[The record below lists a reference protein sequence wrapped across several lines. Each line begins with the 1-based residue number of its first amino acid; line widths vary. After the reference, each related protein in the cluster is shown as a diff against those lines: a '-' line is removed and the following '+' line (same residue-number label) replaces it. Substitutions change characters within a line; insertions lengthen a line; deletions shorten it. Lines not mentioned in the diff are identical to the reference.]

1 MPEGASETRI
11 KELEL
16 IVERDPATAMYL
28 PLAERMRDNGR
39 VEEAIRL
46 CESRKNR
53 PGHGVGDAIVLARC
67 YLADGRLGEA
77 RAEFE
82 AAVALDRENVVALK
96 ALAGI
101 FAHQGNPARA
111 VDLYRAVCR
120 IDPGDL
126 ESQTAIHQITSG
138 EYADVQ
144 PPDVVVGQ
152 GDLGWQPVRLPR
164 EEDHLKDLALG
175 LRMIEDFEPGG
186 VPASRSR
193 DPHFRELSLEDLE
206 RATSNAPREKPPDD
220 LERSDLPT
228 AGPVAEVETR
238 PTPVAPA
245 SFAPSSPP
253 VAPPAHSV
261 APPAP
266 SIAPPP
272 RAPEPVVPPAPPDP
286 ERPADAIAPIA
297 TPAKPAPPE
306 PAQKEPAAED
316 VAPPPTE
323 PTPQRHGLTGNR
335 SAFETWV
342 RKLGGES

>member
-82 AAVALDRENVVALK
+82 AALALDRENVVALK

-101 FAHQGNPARA
+101 HSHQGSPARA

-126 ESQTAIHQITSG
+126 ESQTALHQITSG
-138 EYADVQ
+138 EYADVV

-175 LRMIEDFEPGG
+175 LRMIEDFEPGAT
-186 VPASRSR
+186 PAARSR

-206 RATSNAPREKPPDD
+206 RATVSVPREKSSDD

-238 PTPVAPA
+238 PMPASTAPSAPPVASP
-245 SFAPSSPP
+245 APSVAPTAPSAAPPPLTPEP
-253 VAPPAHSV
+253 VAPPARPEP
-261 APPAP
+261 APPA
-266 SIAPPP
+266 
-272 RAPEPVVPPAPPDP
+272 
-286 ERPADAIAPIA
+286 DA
-297 TPAKPAPPE
+297 TAKPAPPE
-306 PAQKEPAAED
+306 PAPKEPAAED
-316 VAPPPTE
+316 VASPETG
-323 PTPQRHGLTGNR
+323 PTPQRHGITGNR

-342 RKLGGES
+342 KKLGGGS

>member
-126 ESQTAIHQITSG
+126 ESQTALHQITSG

-144 PPDVVVGQ
+144 PPDVLVGQ

-175 LRMIEDFEPGG
+175 LRVIEDFEPGG

-206 RATSNAPREKPPDD
+206 RATSNAPKEKSSDD

-228 AGPVAEVETR
+228 AGPVADVETR
-238 PTPVAPA
+238 PTPAAPA

-253 VAPPAHSV
+253 VASPV
-261 APPAP
+261 P
-266 SIAPPP
+266 SMAPPP
-272 RAPEPVVPPAPPDP
+272 RAPEPVVPPAPPEP

-297 TPAKPAPPE
+297 TPVKPVPRE

-316 VAPPPTE
+316 VAPPPIE

-342 RKLGGES
+342 RKLGGEP

>member
-82 AAVALDRENVVALK
+82 AALALDRENVVALK

-101 FAHQGNPARA
+101 FAHEGNPARA

-126 ESQTAIHQITSG
+126 ESQTALHQITSG
-138 EYADVQ
+138 EYADVV

-206 RATSNAPREKPPDD
+206 RATLSVPGEKSSDD
-220 LERSDLPT
+220 LERSELPT
-228 AGPVAEVETR
+228 AGPAAEVEKKPGPLAEVPR
-238 PTPVAPA
+238 GA
-245 SFAPSSPP
+245 APSAPP
-253 VAPPAHSV
+253 VASPAPSA
-261 APPAP
+261 APPAT
-266 SIAPPP
+266 I
-272 RAPEPVVPPAPPDP
+272 VPTG
-286 ERPADAIAPIA
+286 
-297 TPAKPAPPE
+297 TPAKPAAPEPAAPE

-316 VAPPPTE
+316 VAPPSLRP
-323 PTPQRHGLTGNR
+323 GLDRPAVTGNR

-342 RKLGGES
+342 KKLGGDS